1 MTQVETRDTVDVGE
15 ALDKI
20 RDDPLCVRISGP
32 YGVAF
37 IRDDPDNDSDEG
49 DYLVNVYVPVVE
61 ERRTVEAVGGGAVS
75 EAIKGAETAKILRVE
90 KSPWSGNW
98 PDEADEYPGGGREV
112 EA

>member
-15 ALDKI
+15 ALDRI
-20 RDDPLCVRISGP
+20 RDAPFCVRLGTSA
-32 YGVAF
+32 GVAF
-37 IRDDPDNDSDEG
+37 IRDDPQNDSDEG

-61 ERRTVEAVGGGAVS
+61 ERRTLDAVDGGTVT

-90 KSPWSGNW
+90 DSPWSGNW
-98 PDEADEYPGGGREV
+98 TDGDAAGDEV